1 MMIDIQHDSPV
12 PIHEQITGQLRGHI
26 ASGVLQAGALLPE
39 YRAFAQELLTN
50 PQAVARAY
58 GDLEWEGVLRKTAAG
73 MEITA
78 RGAGICKL
86 RLQELA
92 RDSIRRAALQ
102 ALAAGLGDA
111 EIVST
116 LEQAL
121 AQAHVQPLSAGEL
134 RTAIQKSKHE
144 PSHRDSQGI
153 QALPRQ
159 GGAGPA

>member
-12 PIHEQITGQLRGHI
+12 PIHDQITGQLRGHI
-26 ASGVLQAGALLPE
+26 ASAALRAGAVLPE
-39 YRAFAQELLTN
+39 YRAFAQELLAN

-58 GDLEWEGVLRKTAAG
+58 GDLEWEGVLKKTAAG
-73 MEITA
+73 MEITS
-78 RGAGICKL
+78 RGAGICRM

-92 RDSIRRAALQ
+92 RESIRRAATQ

-121 AQAHVQPLSAGEL
+121 TAARVQPLSDSEL
-134 RTAIQKSKHE
+134 RTAIQKPKHE
-144 PSHRDSQGI
+144 SSYRDSQGV
-153 QALPRQ
+153 QALPGQ
-159 GGAGPA
+159 AGPGPA